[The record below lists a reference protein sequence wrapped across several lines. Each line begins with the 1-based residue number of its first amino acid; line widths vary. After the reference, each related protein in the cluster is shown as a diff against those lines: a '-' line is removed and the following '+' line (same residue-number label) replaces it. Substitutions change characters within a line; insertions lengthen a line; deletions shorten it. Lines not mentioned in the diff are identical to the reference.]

1 METQEKTKLGIDQLL
16 KIQLIVIV
24 YSFVGVLSKTAS
36 AILNDH
42 GLFSLPFIGIVAAI
56 FLVLAFYAFW
66 WQKILKKIDLS
77 VAYVNKGLGIL
88 WSLLW
93 SILIFQEKMEIN
105 HIIGIVVIVA
115 GILVVTRE

>member
-36 AILNDH
+36 GILNDH